1 MGYFCL
7 RTKSFLVIILK
18 TPFLVRS
25 AVLFARN
32 YALDKDC
39 YMLSQWYKPMPLKE
53 KKEKTIISFG

>member
-1 MGYFCL
+1 
-7 RTKSFLVIILK
+7 VIILK